1 MKILFKKKNLLF
13 YLLIAFIIIFFVILI
28 LLIIPFFFYY
38 ENFQTMNS
46 SKNLIFLGD
55 SILNNQS
62 YVLPGETVQDLLEKQ
77 STLKIFNYAED
88 GANLFSVYQQL
99 EKIPEYLNST
109 ETTIF
114 LSIGGNDILSL
125 ILKNE
130 NKNNDIFILLLFQ
143 KYQNLL
149 TVLLEKMNKCY
160 IFILDIYYPV
170 DSYFKS
176 YENFLKKWNLLLD
189 NNNEKIPIIKISL
202 FLNKKEDFTKSIE
215 PSKFASEKIAKLLLF
230 NTRR

>member
-46 SKNLIFLGD
+46 SKNIIFLGD